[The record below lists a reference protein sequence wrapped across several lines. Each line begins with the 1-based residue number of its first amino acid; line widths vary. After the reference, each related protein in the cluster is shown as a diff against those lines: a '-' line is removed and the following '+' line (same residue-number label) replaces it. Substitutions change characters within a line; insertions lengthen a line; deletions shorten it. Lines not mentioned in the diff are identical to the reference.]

1 MVTMACI
8 AGEEVYRQWES
19 GRIRGAKLG
28 PRQTPFGKSNEIF
41 LVKTSA
47 LAPDDAGAYVSQPVA
62 KHAQTAGVVAKT
74 SASVATAPVL
84 DSQADGPDGCFC
96 QGSGENAQTEFYL
109 MPRYGAGIRK
119 SAPHKVNARA
129 NMYALKDLG
138 VQAVLAWGPAG
149 AITHNIAVGDLVIVS
164 DLIDKTYLRD
174 KTFFEDCPLGFLRQF
189 PVFCPSL
196 RKLLAGVL
204 GSMKLVYHSSAT
216 EVRMLAAMGAE
227 LVTHTFVPE
236 VFLAKELQMCYA
248 SLCYVVNY
256 AETGSSHRTFAAG
269 ELFGGL
275 TQKSDTDRL
284 AGALAAMSN
293 VAANILSAAARS
305 TAQTKHLCDCHQ
317 TMLANQRH
325 YNLPDDWRQ
334 WFATPG

>member
-1 MVTMACI
+1 MA
-8 AGEEVYRQWES
+8 
-19 GRIRGAKLG
+19 GAK
-28 PRQTPFGKSNEIF
+28 S
-41 LVKTSA
+41 
-47 LAPDDAGAYVSQPVA
+47 
-62 KHAQTAGVVAKT
+62 TATG
-74 SASVATAPVL
+74 L
-84 DSQADGPDGCFC
+84 DSHAAASDACFC
-96 QGSGENAQTEFYL
+96 QGQGETDFYL

-119 SAPHKVNARA
+119 SAPYKVNARA

-196 RKLLAGVL
+196 RKLLAEVL
-204 GSMKLVYHSSAT
+204 GSMKLVYHASGTAAIT
-216 EVRMLAAMGAE
+216 EGPRLETAAEVRMLAAMGAE
-227 LVTHTFVPE
+227 LVTHSFVPE

-275 TQKSDTDRL
+275 TQKSDGDRL
-284 AGALAAMSN
+284 AGALAAMSSI
-293 VAANILSAAARS
+293 ASNILSAAARA
-305 TAQTKHLCDCHQ
+305 TTQTKHLCDCHQ

-325 YNLPDDWRQ
+325 YNLPTDWRK
-334 WFATPG
+334 WFTTPS